1 MKQNIREDSLGAK
14 GLNKLLFNKCIRRCA
29 SLIQQKI
36 MRQIFSDII
45 CSYLAH
51 LQVLAQKTKKINPHQ
66 KKKSLYFRKW
76 NFLTPP
82 TLKFYYI
89 FSKESFFYISRGE
102 TLHFSAE
109 AQKKKKKIYPEK
121 ISYTL
126 ENFSYYIWGNGNPR
140 KFCYISVSSVKFC

>member
-1 MKQNIREDSLGAK
+1 MEFFDSSNI
-14 GLNKLLFNKCIRRCA
+14 
-29 SLIQQKI
+29 KI
-36 MRQIFSDII
+36 
-45 CSYLAH
+45 L
-51 LQVLAQKTKKINPHQ
+51 
-66 KKKSLYFRKW
+66 LYFLKRK
-76 NFLTPP
+76 L
-82 TLKFYYI
+82 
-89 FSKESFFYISRGE
+89 FYISRGE